1 MITVQLGDRLPT
13 VATVQRLLNA
23 RRDTAILVDG
33 AFGPITQ
40 NAVRDFQRMT
50 HCSTVNGRV
59 DNATWNR
66 LNQGMNFT
74 VHDVID
80 ITDPELLLDLGVI
93 ERYNDHPIVFGGMSN
108 AVEQMVNLVISR
120 TPNGSLVLLRFDGH
134 GNQGIQVIGVG
145 RGWIDIFGTQRP
157 HNERNIPDAQ
167 IELYRNTIRY
177 SSVSGS
183 QKNLRYVRDFLSR
196 LRPCFSPYGSIEFH
210 GCRIA
215 LGAEGRSF
223 MQEVSDIVGVPAT
236 GSLISQDVGTV
247 QRFMGTTFTGCPNGV
262 SLKDWSGS
270 LPELNVSLP

>member
-23 RRDTAILVDG
+23 RRDTTILVDG

-50 HCSTVNGRV
+50 HCTTINGRV

-80 ITDPELLLDLGVI
+80 ITDPELLPDLRVI
-93 ERYNDHPIVFGGMSN
+93 ERYNNNPIVIGGMSN
-108 AVEQMVNLVISR
+108 AVEQMVSSVISR
-120 TPNGSLVLLRFDGH
+120 TPYGSLVLLRFDGH
-134 GNQGIQVIGVG
+134 GNNGIQVIGAG
-145 RGWIDIFGTQRP
+145 RGWVDIFGIPVPRNK
-157 HNERNIPDAQ
+157 HNVSASQ
-167 IELYRNTIRY
+167 IELYKNTIGY
-177 SSVSGS
+177 SSIGGS
-183 QKNLRYVRDFLSR
+183 RRNLRNIQDFLAR
-196 LRPCFSPYGSIEFH
+196 LRPYFSPYGSVEFH
-210 GCRIA
+210 GCHVA
-215 LGAEGRSF
+215 GGSEGRSF
-223 MQEVSDIVGVPAT
+223 MRDVSDIVGVPAT